1 MSSCASIFTPAKQ
14 TITFSGMEGTKIY
27 DNGRKIAT
35 IDESGEATARIRKKL
50 SSKEL
55 IAKKRVINQ
64 RRFYWKQDLIL
75 FLV

>member
-35 IDESGEATARIRKKL
+35 IDESGEATARIRKK
-50 SSKEL
+50 
-55 IAKKRVINQ
+55 VILERINC
-64 RRFYWKQDLIL
+64 
-75 FLV
+75 